1 MHLDRPDLKSV
12 AHHLQPFLAVSHHTL
27 RPSPPLSIPLQPSPT
42 FSTLLTVSHVSPHG
56 FTKQEHKQLERDG
69 RPPKQ
74 PEGGQLGQG
83 RLSLADLMTSG
94 REPREQV
101 CMTTPPLHI
110 RTDAHTPHYTRL
122 HTHLPSAYTH
132 TRAQPTLHIAHT
144 LHPTHPTHPT
154 PHALH
159 THLPLHPRVPSLT
172 PSPTRPFHPRATR
185 AAHRATG
192 QRWIVRRRLR
202 PSPRI
207 GPHQGGVRWGGE
219 CELRVRGRA

>member
-101 CMTTPPLHI
+101 CMTTPPSTYTHRCAHTTLHTHCAHTSPLHI
-110 RTDAHTPHYTRL
+110 RTHVHSPHYTLRTHSTPHIPHTPL
-122 HTHLPSAYTH
+122 HTHCTH
-132 TRAQPTLHIAHT
+132 TSPCIHVC
-144 LHPTHPTHPT
+144 
-154 PHALH
+154 
-159 THLPLHPRVPSLT
+159 LP
-172 PSPTRPFHPRATR
+172 
-185 AAHRATG
+185 
-192 QRWIVRRRLR
+192 
-202 PSPRI
+202 
-207 GPHQGGVRWGGE
+207 
-219 CELRVRGRA
+219 